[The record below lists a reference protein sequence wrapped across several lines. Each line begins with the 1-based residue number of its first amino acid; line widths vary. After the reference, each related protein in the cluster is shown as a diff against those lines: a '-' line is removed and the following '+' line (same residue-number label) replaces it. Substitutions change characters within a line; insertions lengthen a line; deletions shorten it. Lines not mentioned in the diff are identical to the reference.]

1 VPSHFGGDIVTALG
15 EASTAE
21 KRAWLRDNGYDPG
34 RNGVLSP
41 DLVAAYDAA
50 HADANGDS
58 DPYLFVNDV
67 VTPDPPDPETRPRRQ
82 PRAATPR
89 LARLNPWAK
98 PKRARKKKA
107 APKRERVPV
116 DEILSGAWR
125 LMARVARPVPPL
137 ERVLKLQS
145 PVAGALLED
154 SVKGT
159 MADTLLQPL
168 ARMQEQGKTVAA
180 LVGPPVLVTA
190 GALYMQRCMQAK
202 QAPNPVVVA
211 TLHEMLRES
220 LMVWM
225 DVAGPKFEAALSRER
240 DFEEKYGQSVD
251 DTIDWIF
258 SPPPNPADEEA
269 VKAEETAIRRAQGV
283 LADDAP

>member
-1 VPSHFGGDIVTALG
+1 MAT
-15 EASTAE
+15 TAE
-21 KRAWLRDNGYDPG
+21 KRTWLREAGHNPG
-34 RNGVLSP
+34 RNGVLPP
-41 DLVAAYDAA
+41 DLEALYDAE
-50 HADANGDS
+50 HPNGADGNGF
-58 DPYLFVNDV
+58 PDV
-67 VTPDPPDPETRPRRQ
+67 GGQAVADPPGGTESPPRRP
-82 PRAATPR
+82 PRP
-89 LARLNPWAK
+89 K
-98 PKRARKKKA
+98 PSRRSVRGMFSRPKTAGRKK
-107 APKRERVPV
+107 PKRERVPV

-159 MADTLLQPL
+159 MADTFLQPL
-168 ARMQEQGKTVAA
+168 ARMQQQGKTVAA

-190 GALYMQRCMQAK
+190 GALYMQRCALAK
-202 QAPNPVVVA
+202 QPPNPVVVA

-225 DVAGPKFEAALSRER
+225 DVAGPKFEVALSRER

-283 LADDAP
+283 LADDG